1 MIVSEKAQYSRSWCV
16 LYPRPIPG
24 LEAAWDGGGEQ
35 SVRFFCF
42 QLKYYLLG
50 KNQHQ
55 VCLVTDCS
63 FGSLV
68 RL

>member
-1 MIVSEKAQYSRSWCV
+1 MTVSEKSQYSRSWCV
-16 LYPRPIPG
+16 LYLRPIPG
-24 LEAAWDGGGEQ
+24 LDRACDGDGEQ
-35 SVRFFCF
+35 TVRFCCF

-55 VCLVTDCS
+55 VCLFTDSS

-68 RL
+68 TL